1 MRLHSVEVDLMDRAA
16 TAAAAAELMR
26 RLEVT
31 TLVHNAGSSAR
42 RSSPT

>member
-1 MRLHSVEVDLMDRAA
+1 MRLHSVEVDLMDRAV

-26 RLEVT
+26 FEIT